1 MGKAK
6 KKLKKVAPVAL
17 AVAAPFAFG
26 ATTAMGIGM
35 ASGLG
40 AGIGTL
46 ATGGGIK
53 NALLATGMGI
63 AGGAA
68 AQGMGGLFANAQ
80 PGDFF
85 GRLAQGIGNL
95 TGKFMGPATRPLA
108 GESLLYEL
116 VGSNVEKVSMGIG
129 RLFSG
134 AKSNISGAF
143 NAAKENLGIGGISKD
158 VIQSQTVQPGSFAGV
173 GQDYA
178 GQTFQQQ
185 AGGFDP
191 FSQPAQTGRVPIP
204 TPTQIGPPT
213 IQTRTTP
220 MGEKRTIQGP
230 GLSPDD
236 LARSQQIQA
245 FTGDPKISPQPSVRA
260 TVDGIKQPITTG
272 VWEGGKRYNVPTQ
285 QLIQNQMQALQGDP
299 KNKNLIFGMD
309 KGMLVAFGLPTAASF
324 LESTLMKP
332 EEADLKT
339 LGEYESEV
347 DKIFG
352 TKFSSDPG
360 AKLKKMYY
368 NPTTGKFQDQAQGIS
383 WPDYYASSAY
393 QKPTT
398 VAQGGIIDALARG
411 GQPMSIQDF
420 PRKQGHISG
429 PGTGTSDDVPAML
442 SDGEFV
448 MTAQAVRNA
457 GNGSRALGA
466 RRMHGLMNNLEQ
478 GVA

>member
-6 KKLKKVAPVAL
+6 KIFKKVAPVAL
-17 AVAAPFAFG
+17 AIAAPYAFG
-26 ATTAMGIGM
+26 ATTALGIGM
-35 ASGLG
+35 ASGFG

-63 AGGAA
+63 AGGALS
-68 AQGMGGLFANAQ
+68 QGIGGVFANAQ
-80 PGDFF
+80 PGSFF

-143 NAAKENLGIGGISKD
+143 NAAKENLGIGGISKE
-158 VIQSQTVQPGSFAGV
+158 VIQTQAVQPGSFAGV

-178 GQTFQQQ
+178 GKTFQQQ

-191 FSQPAQTGRVPIP
+191 FSQAAQTGRVPIP
-204 TPTQIGPPT
+204 TPTQISAPP
-213 IQTRTTP
+213 IQKTP
-220 MGEKRTIQGP
+220 MGETFQTQGP
-230 GLSPDD
+230 VLSPED
-236 LARSQQIQA
+236 LAKSQQIQA
-245 FTGDPKISPQPSVRA
+245 FTGDAKISPQPDVRPI
-260 TVDGIKQPITTG
+260 VGGVEKPITTG
-272 VWEGGKRYNVPTQ
+272 VWAGGQRYNVPTQ
-285 QLIQNQMQALQGDP
+285 QLMQNQIQALQGDP
-299 KNKNLIFGMD
+299 QNKNLIFGMD
-309 KGMLVAFGLPTAASF
+309 KGMLIALGLPTALSF
-324 LESTLMKP
+324 AESTFMKP
-332 EEADLKT
+332 EETDLKT

-347 DKIFG
+347 DKIYG
-352 TKFSSDPG
+352 TKFSTDPG

-368 NPTTGKFQDQAQGIS
+368 NPTTGKFQDQSAGIS

-393 QKPTT
+393 QTPAT
-398 VAQGGIIDALARG
+398 VAQGGIINALAKG

-448 MTAQAVRNA
+448 MTSKAVRNA

>member
-6 KKLKKVAPVAL
+6 KIFKKVAPVAL
-17 AVAAPFAFG
+17 AIAAPYAFG
-26 ATTAMGIGM
+26 ATTALGIGM
-35 ASGLG
+35 ASGFG

-68 AQGMGGLFANAQ
+68 AQGIGGVFANAQ
-80 PGDFF
+80 PGSFF

-95 TGKFMGPATRPLA
+95 TGKFMGPATRPFA
-108 GESLLYEL
+108 GESLLYDL
-116 VGSNVEKVSMGIG
+116 VGSNVEKMTMGIG

-143 NAAKENLGIGGISKD
+143 NKAKENLGIGGTK
-158 VIQSQTVQPGSFAGV
+158 VAQTQIVQPGSFAGV

-178 GQTFQQQ
+178 GQAFQQQ
-185 AGGFDP
+185 TRGFDP
-191 FSQPAQTGRVPIP
+191 FSLKAQTGEIPIP
-204 TPTQIGPPT
+204 TPPQIGPSA
-213 IQTRTTP
+213 IQTRITP
-220 MGEKRTIQGP
+220 MGETFQTQGP
-230 GLSPDD
+230 GLSQADI
-236 LARSQQIQA
+236 ARSQQIQA
-245 FTGDPKISPQPSVRA
+245 FTGDPKISPQPGVR
-260 TVDGIKQPITTG
+260 TTIDGVPQPLTKG
-272 VWEGGKRYNVPTQ
+272 VWAGGKRYNVPTQ
-285 QLIQNQMQALQGDP
+285 QLMQNQIQALQGDP
-299 KNKNLIFGMD
+299 EHKNLIFGMD
-309 KGMLVAFGLPTAASF
+309 KGMLIALGLPTALSF
-324 LESTLMKP
+324 AESTFMKP
-332 EEADLKT
+332 EETDLKT

-347 DKIFG
+347 DKIYG
-352 TKFSSDPG
+352 TKFSTDPG

-368 NPTTGKFQDQAQGIS
+368 NPTTGKFQDQAEGIS

-393 QKPTT
+393 LTPAT
-398 VAQGGIIDALARG
+398 VAQGGIINALAGG

-448 MTAQAVRNA
+448 MTSKAVRNA
-457 GNGSRALGA
+457 GNGSRALGSK
-466 RRMHGLMNNLEQ
+466 RMYGLMNNLEQ